1 MRVVFLGPPGSG
13 KGTQATLLARRLNVP
28 AISTGDMLRLAVSRG
43 TPLGLKAASV
53 MAAGRLVPDDV
64 MIGMIRDRIAMP
76 DAREGFVLDGFPRT
90 VEQALALEGMLEG
103 NGKGVSAVL
112 NLSVPEP
119 AVLDRLAGRSAEEGR
134 SDDGRATVLERLRV
148 YHEQTEPL
156 IGFYR
161 QRGLLADVDGV
172 GEVPEISDRIDR
184 ALEGR
189 ARGVA

>member
-90 VEQALALEGMLEG
+90 IHQAEALDEM
-103 NGKGVSAVL
+103 
-112 NLSVPEP
+112 
-119 AVLDRLAGRSAEEGR
+119 LAGIGR
-134 SDDGRATVLERLRV
+134 GIDTVLFFDVSDELAAQRMRGRAASISSGWQSAAEGARDARRRWGCRR
-148 YHEQTEPL
+148 P
-156 IGFYR
+156 R
-161 QRGLLADVDGV
+161 RMPAAPRG
-172 GEVPEISDRIDR
+172 RCR
-184 ALEGR
+184 R
-189 ARGVA
+189 HRRR